1 LTSGC
6 LVLGRYGAGVI
17 SSHIHAELVR
27 EANVAGNH
35 TREANSA
42 DLHQS
47 IVKFTIGRPS
57 STPPT
62 SSSSS

>member
-1 LTSGC
+1 MSGC
-6 LVLGRYGAGVI
+6 LVVERYGAGVI
-17 SSHIHAELVR
+17 SSHIDADRVR

-47 IVKFTIGRPS
+47 IVKFTTGRSS

-62 SSSSS
+62 SLSSS